1 MNYLIIGGGSGVGKR
16 LTEILLE
23 KGHTVYVASRNATD
37 KMSESENLHVNNLD
51 AVSQDADWT
60 FLPDDLSGVAYCAG
74 SINLKPFKRLR
85 PEDFMADF
93 DVNLIGVV
101 NTVQAAMP
109 ALKHGNG
116 GSILLFSSVAAQR
129 GLNFHASVAAAKG
142 AVEGLTRALSAEL
155 APDIRVNA
163 LALSLTDTP
172 LAQNLLSTDK
182 KKESSNERHPLKRYG
197 KPNDAAS
204 LGAFLLSPDAD
215 WITGQIIG
223 VDGGMGAIQ
232 NI

>member
-1 MNYLIIGGGSGVGKR
+1 MNYLVIGGATGIGKR

-23 KGHTVYVASRNATD
+23 KGHSVYVASRNATSN
-37 KMSESENLHVNNLD
+37 MSEDSNLVVKDLD
-51 AVSQDADWT
+51 AVDSEADWS
-60 FLPDDLSGVAYCAG
+60 FLPEELDGVAYCAG
-74 SINLKPFKRLR
+74 TINLKPFKRLKA
-85 PEDFMADF
+85 EDFRSDF
-93 DVNLIGVV
+93 DVNLIGAV
-101 NTVQAAMP
+101 NTIQAALP
-109 ALKHGNG
+109 ALKKGNG

-129 GLNFHASVAAAKG
+129 GLTFHASVAAAKG
-142 AVEGLTRALSAEL
+142 AIEGLTRALSAEF

-182 KKESSNERHPLKRYG
+182 KKEASNERHPLKRYG

-204 LGAFLLSPDAD
+204 IGAFLLSAEAD

-223 VDGGMGAIQ
+223 VDGGMGTIQ

>member
-1 MNYLIIGGGSGVGKR
+1 MNYLVIGGATGIGKR

-23 KGHTVYVASRNATD
+23 KGHKVHVASRNA
-37 KMSESENLHVNNLD
+37 KANLEEDSNLVVNDLD
-51 AVSQDADWT
+51 AVDSDTDWS
-60 FLPDDLSGVAYCAG
+60 FLPEELDGVAYCAG
-74 SINLKPFKRLR
+74 TINLKPFKRLK
-85 PEDFMADF
+85 PEDFKKDF
-93 DVNLIGVV
+93 DVNLIGAV
-101 NTVQAAMP
+101 NTIQAALP
-109 ALKHGNG
+109 ALKKGNG

-129 GLNFHASVAAAKG
+129 GLTFHASVAAAKG
-142 AVEGLTRALSAEL
+142 AIEGLTRALSAEL

-182 KKESSNERHPLKRYG
+182 KKESSNDRHPLKRYG

-204 LGAFLLSPDAD
+204 IGAFLLSADAD
-215 WITGQIIG
+215 WITGQVIG
-223 VDGGMGAIQ
+223 VDGGMGTIQ